1 MSDLRIDKVETR
13 ILDVP
18 LFRPHGFA
26 TYTATA
32 QPILLVTVSLEGGVT
47 GFGEGVVPGLSLIH
61 ISEPTRLRQ
70 LSRMP
75 SSA

>member
-47 GFGEGVVPGLSLIH
+47 GFGEGVVPGGPWWGGESVETMQALSLIH
-61 ISEPTRLRQ
+61 I
-70 LSRMP
+70 
-75 SSA
+75 

>member
-1 MSDLRIDKVETR
+1 MSDLRIEKVETR

-32 QPILLVTVSLEGGVT
+32 QPIL
-47 GFGEGVVPGLSLIH
+47 SLIH
-61 ISEPTRLRQ
+61 I
-70 LSRMP
+70 
-75 SSA
+75 